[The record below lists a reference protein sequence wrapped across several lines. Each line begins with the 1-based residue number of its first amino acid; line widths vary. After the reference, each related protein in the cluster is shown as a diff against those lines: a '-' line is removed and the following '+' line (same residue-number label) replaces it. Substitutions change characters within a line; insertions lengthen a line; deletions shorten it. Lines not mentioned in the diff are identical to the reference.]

1 MSRASRSYAG
11 RVPRLWTET
20 IADHRHAVRDAVLDA
35 TAELVAEHGPAGVA
49 MSQVAERAGIG
60 RATLYK
66 YFADLD
72 TVLRAWH
79 ERQVGRHL
87 EQLVAAADGAG
98 EDARARL
105 AAALRAYAAFAGR
118 HDGSA
123 LATSLHS
130 GEHVGRA
137 QAHLRAFVA
146 GLLADGV
153 RAGCVRGDVPAD
165 ELAGYVVAASS
176 AAAGLHGAAARDR
189 LVDVILDGLRPLA

>member
-1 MSRASRSYAG
+1 M
-11 RVPRLWTET
+11 PRLWTET

-35 TAELVAEHGPAGVA
+35 TAELVAEHGLAGVA
-49 MSQVAERAGIG
+49 MSQIAERAGIG

-72 TVLRAWH
+72 AVLRAWH

-87 EQLVAAADGAG
+87 EQLVAAADGAHR
-98 EDARARL
+98 DVRARL
-105 AAALRAYAAFAGR
+105 AAVLRAYATSTGR
-118 HDGSA
+118 HDGSP
-123 LATSLHS
+123 LAVSLHG

-137 QAHLRAFVA
+137 HAHLRAFI
-146 GLLADGV
+146 GDLLAEGV

-165 ELAGYVVAASS
+165 ELVGYVLAASS
-176 AAAGLHGAAARDR
+176 AAAGLRGAAARER